1 VVEMVRVRLVN
12 ITKRFGET
20 VAADRITLNIKEGEF
35 FTLLG
40 PSGCGKTTTLRIIA
54 GFCKPDEGEIYFNDK
69 LMNYIPPHKRNVGMV
84 FQNYALW
91 PHMTVFENVAFGLDV
106 RKVPKEEK
114 RRRVMK
120 VLKMLGLEELADR
133 YPGQLSGGQ
142 QQRVALARALVINP
156 DVLLLDEPLS
166 NLDAKLRIHTR
177 SEIKKLQTR
186 MKITTIYVTHDQEEA
201 LSISDRIAVMKDGK
215 IQQVGTPLEIYMNP
229 KNTFVADFIGITN
242 FMEGTVTKVLKE
254 SFYEVDIGLRKRRLH
269 IESGREFSVGDK
281 VLIAVRPEN
290 IIVRKAPVKGRNCI
304 KATVRLASY
313 LGPVTR
319 YEMEAEN
326 GSLLKVDIPI
336 SHGKQFNIGET
347 VYLVFEPGKAN
358 MFKA

>member
-1 VVEMVRVRLVN
+1 MVRVRLVN

-20 VAADRITLNIKEGEF
+20 VAADGITLNIKEGEF

-69 LMNYIPPHKRNVGMV
+69 LMNHVPPHKRNVGMV

-91 PHMTVFENVAFGLDV
+91 PHMTVFENVAFGLDI
-106 RKVPKEEK
+106 RKVPREEK
-114 RRRVMK
+114 RRRVME
-120 VLKMLGLEELADR
+120 VLKMLGLEKLADR

-166 NLDAKLRIHTR
+166 NLDAKLRVHTR
-177 SEIKKLQTR
+177 TEIKKLQTK

-215 IQQVGTPLEIYMNP
+215 IQQVGTPLEIYTKP
-229 KNTFVADFIGITN
+229 KNAFVADFIGITN
-242 FMEGTVTKVLKE
+242 FIEGTIIGKPRDSL
-254 SFYEVDIGLRKRRLH
+254 YEVDIGLKERTLL

-281 VLIAVRPEN
+281 VLVAVRPEN
-290 IIVRKAPVKGRNCI
+290 FIVGKAPVKSKNYI
-304 KATVRLASY
+304 KATVKLASY
-313 LGPVTR
+313 LGPITR

-326 GSLLKVDIPI
+326 GNLLKVDIPI
-336 SHGKQFNIGET
+336 SYGRQFEVGET
-347 VYLVFEPGKAN
+347 VYLIFEPGKAN

>member
-1 VVEMVRVRLVN
+1 MVRVRLVN

-54 GFCKPDEGEIYFNDK
+54 GFCKPDYGEIYFNDK
-69 LMNYIPPHKRNVGMV
+69 LMNHVPPHKRNVGMV

-91 PHMTVFENVAFGLDV
+91 PHMTVFENVAFGLDI

-114 RRRVMK
+114 RKKVME

-177 SEIKKLQTR
+177 TEIRKLQTR

-242 FMEGTVTKVLKE
+242 FIEGTVTRVLKE
-254 SFYEVDIGLRKRRLH
+254 SLYEVDIGLKKRKLH
-269 IESGREFSVGDK
+269 VESGRKFSAGDK

-290 IIVRKAPVKGRNCI
+290 IIVRKAPIKGRNYM
-304 KATVRLASY
+304 KATIRLASY

-326 GSLLKVDIPI
+326 GSLLKVDIPV
-336 SHGKQFNIGET
+336 SYGKQFKIGET
-347 VYLVFEPGKAN
+347 VYLIFEPGKVN
-358 MFKA
+358 IFKA